1 MGPMRPPVG
10 SPVDR
15 ATHLGGGGAWGEPAW
30 HLPCAKADGPPRRAG
45 PYHPLLPEGALM
57 VPLLTAAFMKT
68 YFKSLAREHTPSIY
82 WMPTVCWQRVGWGR
96 HAQSCRP
103 EMCFKGGRAIRGS
116 SKWSR
121 GPQGRLLG
129 GNSFDQD
136 PAMGHIHYAWLPLL

>member
-30 HLPCAKADGPPRRAG
+30 HVCCAKPEGPPQRAD
-45 PYHPLLPEGALM
+45 PYHPLLPEGALT
-57 VPLLTAAFMKT
+57 VPLLTTAFMKT
-68 YFKSLAREHTPSIY
+68 YFKSLAREHTPSINR
-82 WMPTVCWQRVGWGR
+82 MPTYAGGGGVWN
-96 HAQSCRP
+96 AQACGP
-103 EMCFKGGRAIRGS
+103 EMFFKDDRAIRGS

-129 GNSFDQD
+129 GSSFDQD
-136 PAMGHIHYAWLPLL
+136 PAMDQVHCAWLPLL